1 MNVLHTERLR
11 LEPVTVDN
19 ARRLWRILQA
29 PNLRQ
34 FQTIARTP
42 LEDLAREVRE
52 RSAAFD
58 AHAVGRYEW
67 LLMSDEFPEGM
78 GWISVRVNPR
88 LTAVAEM
95 GYSLIAE
102 ARGRGYATESVAAVI
117 DEAFFV
123 TELDTLQACIVP
135 ENDASRRVLHRV
147 GFIES
152 RKLFGGAAIRGRRVD
167 VILYE
172 MHRAQ
177 WLRRANSRERPRA
190 RANARRT
197 S

>member
-1 MNVLHTERLR
+1 
-11 LEPVTVDN
+11 
-19 ARRLWRILQA
+19 
-29 PNLRQ
+29 
-34 FQTIARTP
+34 
-42 LEDLAREVRE
+42 
-52 RSAAFD
+52 
-58 AHAVGRYEW
+58 
-67 LLMSDEFPEGM
+67 M

-88 LTAVAEM
+88 LTAVAEI

-102 ARGRGYATESVAAVI
+102 ARGHGYASESVAAVV
-117 DEAFFV
+117 DEAFLA

-147 GFIES
+147 GFVES

-177 WLRRANSRERPRA
+177 WLRSVSSHERPRA
-190 RANARRT
+190 RANVRRT